1 MATPTPAMSK
11 LVIVLMGN
19 PLRGLLILEM
29 VLMGQPYMGI
39 PTPAMPKLV
48 IIVMDNH
55 NRGPIHS

>member
-1 MATPTPAMSK
+1 
-11 LVIVLMGN
+11 MGN